1 MMNLETFQL
10 SAYIISWNKLM
21 DPMQKNHP
29 GAISHLS
36 TNPAD
41 TGKILIG
48 FETGLLTLW
57 DLASKKGEARFLY
70 PNVKVYSL
78 SWNMDGRQFVC
89 SCGDGSL
96 VTWAVAGKPPPQLS
110 AAHNKPVSVVF
121 PHGKKSKDTGK
132 VEPCDPI
139 EKVVWGVSRSTY
151 EPYFVFRYVLI
162 LFAFFIVDG
171 QIDQSLKLLF
181 PSCFL
186 SVKLDSP

>member
-1 MMNLETFQL
+1 MQDKWVYVGTERGNVYLMNLETFQL

-48 FETGLLTLW
+48 FDTGLLTLW

-110 AAHNKPVSVVF
+110 AAHNKPLSVVF

-151 EPYFVFRYVLI
+151 EPYFVFRYVYGFHFCVLMTK
-162 LFAFFIVDG
+162 
-171 QIDQSLKLLF
+171 STNR
-181 PSCFL
+181 
-186 SVKLDSP
+186 